1 MLLSLLVH
9 FNQLVSILVLMDIL
23 LLPSA
28 ARHYYKRFRSFNPC
42 FNGYTT
48 FTQLLDLKL
57 TMILKVSILVLMDIL
72 LLRFPQIIHMDIYF
86 LVSILVLMDILLLHM
101 TVSLKRDLSV
111 SVSILVLMDI
121 LLLQSNISA
130 IVFSPSKFQSLF

>member
-1 MLLSLLVH
+1 
-9 FNQLVSILVLMDIL
+9 
-23 LLPSA
+23 
-28 ARHYYKRFRSFNPC
+28 
-42 FNGYTT
+42 
-48 FTQLLDLKL
+48 
-57 TMILKVSILVLMDIL
+57 MDIL
-72 LLRFPQIIHMDIYF
+72 LLRFPQIIYMDIYF